1 MTIKMTIQKKLL
13 LVRRWKYTPERKRNM
28 PTTLYTIN
36 KYAAELNLPDD
47 VVKEHSVSKEEQQ
60 EYTDFV
66 SGMNN
71 DCAIDCQKSTLK
83 CFNYRLGEVKIALEN
98 RDLLDELTL
107 DQYKEIAEKIAEV
120 KKLVTYNKG
129 LLTKRVK
136 K

>member
-1 MTIKMTIQKKLL
+1 MTIKMTIQKDLL

-36 KYAAELNLPDD
+36 KYAAQLNLPDD

-66 SGMNN
+66 SDMNN
-71 DCAIDCQKSTLK
+71 ARAIDRQKNSLTRFKYTLDK
-83 CFNYRLGEVKIALEN
+83 VKIALEN